1 MNFVPR
7 ERGQGM
13 VEYSLII
20 LLIALVVIV
29 VLALIGPQLS
39 NIFSRI
45 SSGLGK

>member
-1 MNFVPR
+1 MKLQPT

-20 LLIALVVIV
+20 LLIALVVIIL
-29 VLALIGPQLS
+29 LALVGTSLS

-45 SSGLGK
+45 ASGLS

>member
-1 MNFVPR
+1 MMFNIA

-20 LLIALVVIV
+20 LLIALVVMVI
-29 VLALIGPQLS
+29 LALIGPQLS

-45 SSGLGK
+45 ASGLS